1 MTMRNTNRHESA
13 RMHTNPDKRVDL
25 RAFSFVK
32 IRVNSCRFVF
42 LFFVL
47 CMTGCDKDTVAAD
60 ANALTGGDARK
71 GAIAIRDHGCAS
83 CHTIPG
89 IEGADAQVGPPLTRI
104 SQRTYLAGILQNTPE
119 NLVKWI
125 QNPPKV
131 DPQTAMPDMHLS
143 ESDARNIASY
153 LYTLR

>member
-1 MTMRNTNRHESA
+1 
-13 RMHTNPDKRVDL
+13 
-25 RAFSFVK
+25 VK
-32 IRVNSCRFVF
+32 IMKPITLILVIA
-42 LFFVL
+42 LL
-47 CMTGCDKDTVAAD
+47 AGCDKDTIASD

-89 IEGADAQVGPPLTRI
+89 IRGADSHVGPPLSRI

-125 QNPPKV
+125 QNPPQV

-143 ESDARNIASY
+143 EREARDIASY

>member
-1 MTMRNTNRHESA
+1 
-13 RMHTNPDKRVDL
+13 MHTNPDKLLLKSSVKL
-25 RAFSFVK
+25 RGH
-32 IRVNSCRFVF
+32 SCRFVL
-42 LFFVL
+42 LFFFAAL
-47 CMTGCDKDTVAAD
+47 AGCDKDTTAAD
-60 ANALTGGDARK
+60 ANALTGGDARQ

-89 IEGADAQVGPPLTRI
+89 IRGADSHVGPPLSHI

-125 QNPPKV
+125 QNPPAV

>member
-1 MTMRNTNRHESA
+1 
-13 RMHTNPDKRVDL
+13 
-25 RAFSFVK
+25 
-32 IRVNSCRFVF
+32 VF
-42 LFFVL
+42 LFLFLASV
-47 CMTGCDKDTVAAD
+47 GCDRDTIAAD
-60 ANALTGGDARK
+60 ANALTGGDAAK

-89 IEGADAQVGPPLTRI
+89 IEGADSLVGPPLTRI

-119 NLVKWI
+119 NLVEWI

-143 ESDARNIASY
+143 EADARNIASY

>member
-1 MTMRNTNRHESA
+1 MRLVCLTLA
-13 RMHTNPDKRVDL
+13 
-25 RAFSFVK
+25 AFASV
-32 IRVNSCRFVF
+32 IWIA
-42 LFFVL
+42 
-47 CMTGCDKDTVAAD
+47 GCDKDTIAAD

-125 QNPPKV
+125 QNPPQV

-143 ESDARNIASY
+143 DADARNIASY
-153 LYTLR
+153 LYTIR